1 MDHNVPGSTCIDEDK
16 EDSTV
21 DSIKPRD
28 VETGNLSRSRF
39 TGSGHFKCYDS
50 APETTIPVRDDRQP
64 SRSAGRAVDMPSQTV
79 FGAHGMKVAQKEDEP
94 SSVRKITSERKLV
107 KRQSVRKFTNGKPY
121 HPPPVDDDLRLK
133 DSPGLYR
140 IRAAEGVTASRTV
153 RDSLGGSPSSKGIS
167 MVESLSLLSRSPLGN
182 GGNERLFIAKHFDK
196 DELVKIAEVDHTT
209 VPGFVYGKVH
219 VCNGWIPLI
228 DTNSEICSANKVS
241 IKEQVKMNL
250 EKPVYDVKEFYKENG
265 VWPDLARHPFF
276 ENVTLFVITINA
288 FWMAVDADYNTSTS
302 LVEAEPIFQIAEHF
316 FCIYFS
322 FEWFARFMAFER
334 KRNGFKDGWFFFD
347 SCLVGM
353 MVVETWV
360 MTVILVLSGTSMSGA
375 GGNAS
380 MLRLLRLLRLS
391 RLARMLR
398 SMPELMIMIKGIVAA
413 LRTVGFTI
421 LLQVI
426 LMYIF
431 AIMFRQ
437 LTNDTEIGDRFFR
450 TILVSMYTLLLN
462 ATFVDDLY
470 NVVNEIGAASYLYAG
485 IFFVF
490 ILLSALTVMNMLI
503 GVLCEVVSA
512 VAKTEKEN
520 MLMEFV
526 SAKMEEIMRELDADG
541 DGLISKKEFGEIM
554 QKPEAVRI
562 LQETGVDPMS
572 LVDYVDFIF
581 ESEDGQ
587 DKELSLDTFMTVV
600 LQFRSCNVATVKDA
614 VDIRKWITKSFK
626 RLDESAKKLTRWE
639 ESPEGKSRC
648 SSKDGH
654 ASGHASARSHRS
666 HHGHGHSAEVLST
679 LQRLDAFVTALAA
692 ELALLAADLGP
703 CAVLRLRQP
712 SLEVPCPGAYPSSSR
727 PSSPQD
733 EPPGGLPANSR
744 PPSRRVGTAM
754 AGVPSGGR
762 GLPDGSTP
770 LGFETQGFTAKELF
784 SRAHRLEHFGKLAW
798 DELQRLDGPG
808 HSMGADAGSA
818 HSLRLW
824 RAMAEEFLLSAFPD
838 GLERLRLPDGTG
850 EVGHLQACVSG
861 MLAAV
866 RLRQS
871 GLRSIVDAAHGGGD
885 TIDAGHLSAAL
896 LKVKHTRA
904 SQRPI
909 TC

>member
-16 EDSTV
+16 KDSAV

-28 VETGNLSRSRF
+28 VETGNVSSRF
-39 TGSGHFKCYDS
+39 TGSRRFKCYDA
-50 APETTIPVRDDRQP
+50 APETTIPIRGDRQP
-64 SRSAGRAVDMPSQTV
+64 SRSAGRVVDMPSQTV

-94 SSVRKITSERKLV
+94 SPVRKITSERKLV
-107 KRQSVRKFTNGKPY
+107 KRQSGRKSTNGKLCY
-121 HPPPVDDDLRLK
+121 PPPVDDDLRLK

-153 RDSLGGSPSSKGIS
+153 RDSLGGDPSSKGMS
-167 MVESLSLLSRSPLGN
+167 LAESLSLRSRSPAGN
-182 GGNERLFIAKHFDK
+182 GGNERLFNAKHFDK
-196 DELVKIAEVDHTT
+196 DELVKIDEVDHTT

-228 DTNSEICSANKVS
+228 DTNTEICSANKVS

-265 VWPDLARHPFF
+265 VWPDLARNSTF
-276 ENVTLFVITINA
+276 ENTTLFVIMVNA
-288 FWMAVDADYNTSTS
+288 FWMAVDADYNTSAS

-316 FCIYFS
+316 FCFYFS
-322 FEWFARFMAFER
+322 FEWFTRFMAFER

-360 MTVILVLSGTSMSGA
+360 MTVILVLSGAAMSGS

-380 MLRLLRLLRLS
+380 ILRLLRLLRLS

-437 LTNDTEIGDRFFR
+437 LTNDTEIGTKYFS
-450 TILVSMYTLLLN
+450 TIPTSMYTLLVN

-470 NVVNEIGAASYLYAG
+470 NVVNQIGAASYLYAG

-490 ILLSALTVMNMLI
+490 ILLTALTVMNMLI

-541 DGLISKKEFGEIM
+541 DGLISKKEFGEM
-554 QKPEAVRI
+554 LQKPKAVRI
-562 LQETGVDPMS
+562 LKETGVDPMS

-587 DKELSLDTFMTVV
+587 DKELSLDSFMTVV

-626 RLDESAKKLTRWE
+626 RLDESAKKLARWE
-639 ESPEGKSRC
+639 ESPEGKS
-648 SSKDGH
+648 SSKDVH

-692 ELALLAADLGP
+692 ELALLAADLGRV
-703 CAVLRLRQP
+703 VLRLRQP

-733 EPPGGLPANSR
+733 EPPGGLPANGRS
-744 PPSRRVGTAM
+744 PSHRVGTDM

-770 LGFETQGFTAKELF
+770 LGFETQGFNAKELL

-885 TIDAGHLSAAL
+885 TNDAGHLSAAL
-896 LKVKHTRA
+896 SAVKHTRA